1 MLDVRRMRVLRE
13 VAVQGSFSAA
23 AEALSF
29 TQSAVSQQ
37 IAALE
42 REAGTTLVER
52 GPRGIRL
59 TDGGRA
65 LVAHA
70 EDILCRLG
78 AAEAELEAI
87 AGLRGGRVRL
97 SAFPT
102 AGATIV
108 PLAVKTFMSRHPG
121 VELQLVEREPEE
133 GVAMLKSGDLD
144 IALSIGYE
152 GAGTVHNPTDGIEEV
167 DLFDDP
173 TFIAMAVDH
182 RLAHKPRAKLADFAE
197 DQWIHSAC
205 KGTCGAVALRALH
218 NAGFDPTIVFETDDY
233 NVAQGLVAAGMGVTL
248 LPEMALSNLREDI
261 VVRPLRNQVTHRRIM
276 ACLLDNSFR
285 SPATEAMLEVLR
297 DAVAEYSAGR
307 TELVAA

>member
-1 MLDVRRMRVLRE
+1 MLDVRRLRVLKE
-13 VAVQGSFSAA
+13 VAERGSFSAA
-23 AEALSF
+23 AESLAY

-42 REAGTTLVER
+42 RESGTTLVDR

-59 TDGGRA
+59 TDAGRA
-65 LVAHA
+65 LVQHA

-108 PLAVKTFMSRHPG
+108 PLAVKTFMARHPG
-121 VELQLVEREPEE
+121 VEMQLFEREPED
-133 GVAMLKSGDLD
+133 GVAMLKSGELD
-144 IALSIGYE
+144 IALSIGYD
-152 GAGTVHNPTDGIEEV
+152 GAGTVHNPTDGVEEI
-167 DLFDDP
+167 DLLEDP
-173 TFIAMAVDH
+173 TYLAMPADH
-182 RLAHKPRAKLADFAE
+182 RYARKARTRLSDFSE
-197 DQWIHSAC
+197 ESWIHSAC

-218 NAGFDPTIVFETDDY
+218 NAGFEPTIVFETDDY

-248 LPEMALSNLREDI
+248 LPEMALRNLREDI
-261 VVRPLRNQVTHRRIM
+261 VVRPLGTQVTHRRIM
-276 ACLLDNSFR
+276 ACLLQGAYR
-285 SPATEAMLEVLR
+285 SPATDAMLGILHE
-297 DAVAEYSAGR
+297 AVGEHTMARAE
-307 TELVAA
+307 LAA

>member
-1 MLDVRRMRVLRE
+1 MLDVRRLRVLKE
-13 VAVQGSFSAA
+13 VAEQGSFSAA
-23 AEALSF
+23 AESLAY

-42 REAGTTLVER
+42 RESGTTLVDR

-59 TDGGRA
+59 TDAGRA
-65 LVAHA
+65 LVQHA

-108 PLAVKTFMSRHPG
+108 PLAVKTFMARHPG
-121 VELQLVEREPEE
+121 VEMQLFEREPED
-133 GVAMLKSGDLD
+133 GVAMLKSGELD

-152 GAGTVHNPTDGIEEV
+152 GAGTVHNPTDGVEEI
-167 DLFDDP
+167 DLLEDP
-173 TFIAMAVDH
+173 TYLAMPADH
-182 RLAHKPRAKLADFAE
+182 RYARKARTRLSDFSE
-197 DQWIHSAC
+197 ESWIHSAC

-218 NAGFDPTIVFETDDY
+218 NAGFEPTIVFETDDY

-248 LPEMALSNLREDI
+248 LPEMALRNLREDI
-261 VVRPLRNQVTHRRIM
+261 VVRPLGTQVTHRRIM
-276 ACLLDNSFR
+276 ACLLQGAYR
-285 SPATEAMLEVLR
+285 SPATDAMLGILHE
-297 DAVAEYSAGR
+297 AVGEHTMARAE
-307 TELVAA
+307 LAA

>member
-1 MLDVRRMRVLRE
+1 MLDVRRLRVLKE
-13 VAVQGSFSAA
+13 VAEQGSFSAA
-23 AEALSF
+23 AESLAY

-42 REAGTTLVER
+42 REAGATLVDR

-59 TDGGRA
+59 TDAGRA

-70 EDILCRLG
+70 EEILAKLG

-108 PLAVKTFMSRHPG
+108 PLAVKTFMARHPG
-121 VELQLVEREPEE
+121 VEMQLFEREPED
-133 GVAMLKSGDLD
+133 GVAMLKSGELD

-152 GAGTVHNPTDGIEEV
+152 DAGTVHNPTDGVEEI
-167 DLFDDP
+167 DLLEDP
-173 TFIAMAVDH
+173 TYLAMPADH
-182 RLAHKPRAKLADFAE
+182 RYARKARTRLSDFSE
-197 DQWIHSAC
+197 ESWIHSAC

-218 NAGFDPTIVFETDDY
+218 NAGFEPTIVFETDDY

-248 LPEMALSNLREDI
+248 LPEMALRNLREDI
-261 VVRPLRNQVTHRRIM
+261 VVRPLGTQVTHRRIM
-276 ACLLDNSFR
+276 ACLLQGAYR
-285 SPATEAMLEVLR
+285 SPATDAMLGILHE
-297 DAVAEYSAGR
+297 AVGEHTMARAE
-307 TELVAA
+307 LAA

>member
-1 MLDVRRMRVLRE
+1 MLDVRRLRVLKE
-13 VAVQGSFSAA
+13 VAEQGSFSAA
-23 AEALSF
+23 AESLAY

-42 REAGTTLVER
+42 RESGTTLVDR

-59 TDGGRA
+59 TDAGRA
-65 LVAHA
+65 LVQHA

-108 PLAVKTFMSRHPG
+108 PLAVKTFMARHPG
-121 VELQLVEREPEE
+121 VEMQLFEREPED
-133 GVAMLKSGDLD
+133 GVAMLKSGELD

-152 GAGTVHNPTDGIEEV
+152 GAGTVHNPTDGVEEI
-167 DLFDDP
+167 DLLEDP
-173 TFIAMAVDH
+173 TYLAMPADH
-182 RLAHKPRAKLADFAE
+182 RYARKARTRLSDFSE
-197 DQWIHSAC
+197 ESWIHSAC

-218 NAGFDPTIVFETDDY
+218 NAGFEPTIVFETDDY

-248 LPEMALSNLREDI
+248 LPEMALRNLREDI
-261 VVRPLRNQVTHRRIM
+261 VVRPLGTQVTHRRIM
-276 ACLLDNSFR
+276 ACLLQGAYR
-285 SPATEAMLEVLR
+285 SPATDAMLGILHE
-297 DAVAEYSAGR
+297 AVGEHTIARAE
-307 TELVAA
+307 LAA

>member
-1 MLDVRRMRVLRE
+1 MLDVRRLRVLKE
-13 VAVQGSFSAA
+13 VAERGSFSAA
-23 AEALSF
+23 AESLAY

-42 REAGTTLVER
+42 RESGTTLVDR

-59 TDGGRA
+59 TDAGRA
-65 LVAHA
+65 LVQHA

-108 PLAVKTFMSRHPG
+108 PLAVKTFMARHPG
-121 VELQLVEREPEE
+121 VEMQLFEREPED
-133 GVAMLKSGDLD
+133 GVAMLKSGELD

-152 GAGTVHNPTDGIEEV
+152 GAGTVHNPTDGVEEI
-167 DLFDDP
+167 DLLEDP
-173 TFIAMAVDH
+173 TYLAMPADH
-182 RLAHKPRAKLADFAE
+182 RYARKARTRLSDFSE
-197 DQWIHSAC
+197 ESWIHSAC

-218 NAGFDPTIVFETDDY
+218 NAGFEPTIVFETDDY
-233 NVAQGLVAAGMGVTL
+233 NVAQGLVAAGMGVTM
-248 LPEMALSNLREDI
+248 LPEMALRNLREDI
-261 VVRPLRNQVTHRRIM
+261 VVRPLGTQVTHRRIM
-276 ACLLDNSFR
+276 ACLLQGAYR
-285 SPATEAMLEVLR
+285 SPATDAMLGILHE
-297 DAVAEYSAGR
+297 AVGEHTMARAE
-307 TELVAA
+307 LAA

>member
-1 MLDVRRMRVLRE
+1 MLDVRRLRVLKE
-13 VAVQGSFSAA
+13 VAEQGSFSAA
-23 AEALSF
+23 AESLAY

-42 REAGTTLVER
+42 RESGTTLVDR

-59 TDGGRA
+59 TDAGRA
-65 LVAHA
+65 LVQHA

-108 PLAVKTFMSRHPG
+108 PLAVKTFMARHPG
-121 VELQLVEREPEE
+121 VEMQLFEREPED
-133 GVAMLKSGDLD
+133 GVAMLKSGELD

-152 GAGTVHNPTDGIEEV
+152 GAGTVHNPTDGVEEI
-167 DLFDDP
+167 DLLEDP
-173 TFIAMAVDH
+173 TYLAMPADH
-182 RLAHKPRAKLADFAE
+182 RYARKARTRLSDFSE
-197 DQWIHSAC
+197 ESWIHSAC

-218 NAGFDPTIVFETDDY
+218 NAGFEPTIVFETDDY

-248 LPEMALSNLREDI
+248 LPEMALRNLREDI
-261 VVRPLRNQVTHRRIM
+261 VVRPLGTQVTHRRIM
-276 ACLLDNSFR
+276 ACLLQGAYR
-285 SPATEAMLEVLR
+285 SPATDAMLGILHE
-297 DAVAEYSAGR
+297 AVGEHTLARAE
-307 TELVAA
+307 LAA

>member
-1 MLDVRRMRVLRE
+1 
-13 VAVQGSFSAA
+13 
-23 AEALSF
+23 
-29 TQSAVSQQ
+29 
-37 IAALE
+37 
-42 REAGTTLVER
+42 
-52 GPRGIRL
+52 
-59 TDGGRA
+59 
-65 LVAHA
+65 
-70 EDILCRLG
+70 
-78 AAEAELEAI
+78 
-87 AGLRGGRVRL
+87 
-97 SAFPT
+97 
-102 AGATIV
+102 
-108 PLAVKTFMSRHPG
+108 
-121 VELQLVEREPEE
+121 
-133 GVAMLKSGDLD
+133 MLKSGDLD

-261 VVRPLRNQVTHRRIM
+261 VVRPLGNQVTHRRIM
-276 ACLLDNSFR
+276 ACLLDGSFR

>member
-1 MLDVRRMRVLRE
+1 MLDVRRLRVLKE
-13 VAVQGSFSAA
+13 VAEQGSFSAA
-23 AEALSF
+23 AESLAY

-42 REAGTTLVER
+42 RESGTTLVDR

-59 TDGGRA
+59 TDAGRA
-65 LVAHA
+65 LVQHA

-108 PLAVKTFMSRHPG
+108 PLAVKTFMARHPG
-121 VELQLVEREPEE
+121 VEMQLFEREPED
-133 GVAMLKSGDLD
+133 GVAMLKSGELD

-152 GAGTVHNPTDGIEEV
+152 GAGTVHNPTDGVEEI
-167 DLFDDP
+167 DLLEDP
-173 TFIAMAVDH
+173 TYLAMPADH
-182 RLAHKPRAKLADFAE
+182 RYARKARTRLSDFSE
-197 DQWIHSAC
+197 ESWIHSAC

-218 NAGFDPTIVFETDDY
+218 NAGFEPTIVFETDDY
-233 NVAQGLVAAGMGVTL
+233 NVAQGMVAAGMGVTM
-248 LPEMALSNLREDI
+248 LPEMALKNLREDI
-261 VVRPLRNQVTHRRIM
+261 VVRPLGTQVTHRRIM
-276 ACLLDNSFR
+276 ACLLQGAYR
-285 SPATEAMLEVLR
+285 SPATDAMLGILHE
-297 DAVAEYSAGR
+297 AVGEHTMARAE
-307 TELVAA
+307 LAA

>member
-1 MLDVRRMRVLRE
+1 MLDVRRLRVLKE
-13 VAVQGSFSAA
+13 VAERGSFSAA
-23 AEALSF
+23 AESLAY

-42 REAGTTLVER
+42 REAGATLVDR

-59 TDGGRA
+59 TDAGRA
-65 LVAHA
+65 LVSHA
-70 EDILCRLG
+70 EDIIARLG

-108 PLAVKTFMSRHPG
+108 PLAVKTFMARHPG
-121 VELQLVEREPEE
+121 VELQLYEREPEE
-133 GVAMLKSGDLD
+133 AVVMLKAGELD

-152 GAGTVHNPTDGIEEV
+152 GAGTVHNPTEGVEEI
-167 DLFDDP
+167 DLFEDP
-173 TFIAMAVDH
+173 TYVAMPANH
-182 RLAHKPRAKLADFAE
+182 RFAHKPRVRLADFADE
-197 DQWIHSAC
+197 SWIHSAC

-248 LPEMALSNLREDI
+248 LPEMALRNLREDI
-261 VVRPLRNQVTHRRIM
+261 VVRPLGNQVTHRVIM
-276 ACLLDNSFR
+276 ACLLEGAYR
-285 SPATEAMLEVLR
+285 SPATEAMLGILR
-297 DAVAEYSAGR
+297 EAVAEYTSAR
-307 TELVAA
+307 EELAA

>member
-1 MLDVRRMRVLRE
+1 MLDVRRLRVLKE
-13 VAVQGSFSAA
+13 VAEQGSFSAA
-23 AEALSF
+23 AESLAY

-52 GPRGIRL
+52 GARGIRL

-65 LVAHA
+65 LVTHA
-70 EDILCRLG
+70 DDILARLG

-102 AGATIV
+102 AGATVV
-108 PLAVKTFMSRHPG
+108 PLAVKTFMTRHPA
-121 VELQLVEREPEE
+121 VELQLYEREPED
-133 GVAMLKSGDLD
+133 GVAMVKAGELD
-144 IALSIGYE
+144 IALSIGYD
-152 GAGTVHNPTDGIEEV
+152 GAGTVHNPTDGIEEI
-167 DLFDDP
+167 DLFEDP
-173 TFIAMAVDH
+173 TYLAMPADH
-182 RLAHKPRAKLADFAE
+182 RFARKARAKLQDFSE
-197 DQWIHSAC
+197 DSWIHSAC

-248 LPEMALSNLREDI
+248 LPEMALRNLREDI
-261 VVRPLRNQVTHRRIM
+261 VVRPLGTQVTHRLIM
-276 ACLLDNSFR
+276 ACLLAGSYR
-285 SPATEAMLEVLR
+285 SPATEAMLGVLR
-297 DAVAEYSAGR
+297 EAVAEYTDTTR
-307 TELVAA
+307 TELAA

>member
-13 VAVQGSFSAA
+13 VALRGSFSAA

-42 REAGTTLVER
+42 RESGTTLVDR

-59 TDGGRA
+59 TDAGRA
-65 LVAHA
+65 LVQHA

-108 PLAVKTFMSRHPG
+108 PLAVKTFMARHPG
-121 VELQLVEREPEE
+121 VEMQLFEREPED
-133 GVAMLKSGDLD
+133 GVAMLKSGELD

-152 GAGTVHNPTDGIEEV
+152 GAGTVHNPTDGVEEI
-167 DLFDDP
+167 DLLEDP
-173 TFIAMAVDH
+173 TYLAMPADH
-182 RLAHKPRAKLADFAE
+182 RYARKARTRLSDFSE
-197 DQWIHSAC
+197 ESWIHSAC

-218 NAGFDPTIVFETDDY
+218 NAGFEPTIVFETDDY

-248 LPEMALSNLREDI
+248 LPEMALRNLREDI
-261 VVRPLRNQVTHRRIM
+261 VVRPLGTQVTHRRIM
-276 ACLLDNSFR
+276 ACLLQGAYR
-285 SPATEAMLEVLR
+285 SPATDAMLGILHE
-297 DAVAEYSAGR
+297 AVGEHTMARAE
-307 TELVAA
+307 LAA

>member
-1 MLDVRRMRVLRE
+1 MLDVRRLRVLKE
-13 VAVQGSFSAA
+13 VAERGSFSAA
-23 AEALSF
+23 AESLAY

-42 REAGTTLVER
+42 RESGTTLVDR

-59 TDGGRA
+59 TDAGRA
-65 LVAHA
+65 LVQHA

-121 VELQLVEREPEE
+121 VEMQLFEREPED
-133 GVAMLKSGDLD
+133 GVAMLKSGELD

-152 GAGTVHNPTDGIEEV
+152 GAGTVHNPTDGVEEI
-167 DLFDDP
+167 DLLEDP
-173 TFIAMAVDH
+173 TYLAMPADH
-182 RLAHKPRAKLADFAE
+182 RYARKARTRLSDFSE
-197 DQWIHSAC
+197 ESWIHSAC

-218 NAGFDPTIVFETDDY
+218 NAGFEPTIVFETDDY

-248 LPEMALSNLREDI
+248 LPEMALRNLREDI
-261 VVRPLRNQVTHRRIM
+261 VVRPLGTQVTHRRIM
-276 ACLLDNSFR
+276 ACLLQGAYR
-285 SPATEAMLEVLR
+285 SPATDAMLGILHE
-297 DAVAEYSAGR
+297 AVGEHTMARAE
-307 TELVAA
+307 LAA

>member
-1 MLDVRRMRVLRE
+1 MLDVRRLRVLKE
-13 VAVQGSFSAA
+13 VAEQGSFSAA
-23 AEALSF
+23 AESLAY

-42 REAGTTLVER
+42 RESGTTLVDR

-59 TDGGRA
+59 TDAGRA
-65 LVAHA
+65 LVQHA

-108 PLAVKTFMSRHPG
+108 PLAVKTFMARHPG
-121 VELQLVEREPEE
+121 VEMQLFEREPED
-133 GVAMLKSGDLD
+133 GVAMLKSGELD

-152 GAGTVHNPTDGIEEV
+152 GAGTVHNPTDGVEEI
-167 DLFDDP
+167 DLLEDP
-173 TFIAMAVDH
+173 TYLAMPADH
-182 RLAHKPRAKLADFAE
+182 RYARKARTRLSDFSE
-197 DQWIHSAC
+197 ESWIHSAC

-218 NAGFDPTIVFETDDY
+218 NAGFEPTIVFETDDY

-248 LPEMALSNLREDI
+248 LPEMALRNLREDI
-261 VVRPLRNQVTHRRIM
+261 IVRPLGTQVTHRRIM
-276 ACLLDNSFR
+276 ACLLQGAYR
-285 SPATEAMLEVLR
+285 SPATDAMLGILHE
-297 DAVAEYSAGR
+297 AVGEHTMARAE
-307 TELVAA
+307 LAA

>member
-1 MLDVRRMRVLRE
+1 MLDVRRLRVLKE
-13 VAVQGSFSAA
+13 VAEQGSFSAA
-23 AEALSF
+23 AESLAY

-42 REAGTTLVER
+42 RESGTTLVDR

-59 TDGGRA
+59 TDAGRA
-65 LVAHA
+65 LVQHA

-108 PLAVKTFMSRHPG
+108 PLAVKTFMARHPG
-121 VELQLVEREPEE
+121 VEMQLFEREPED
-133 GVAMLKSGDLD
+133 GVAMLKSGELD
-144 IALSIGYE
+144 IALSIGYA
-152 GAGTVHNPTDGIEEV
+152 GAGTVHNPTDGVEEI
-167 DLFDDP
+167 DLLEDP
-173 TFIAMAVDH
+173 TYLAMPADH
-182 RLAHKPRAKLADFAE
+182 RYARKARTRLSDFSE
-197 DQWIHSAC
+197 ESWIHSAC

-218 NAGFDPTIVFETDDY
+218 NAGFEPTIVFETDDY

-248 LPEMALSNLREDI
+248 LPEMALRNLREDI
-261 VVRPLRNQVTHRRIM
+261 VVRPLGTQVTHRRIM
-276 ACLLDNSFR
+276 ACLLQGAYR
-285 SPATEAMLEVLR
+285 SPATDAMLGILHE
-297 DAVAEYSAGR
+297 AVGEHTMARAE
-307 TELVAA
+307 LAA

>member
-1 MLDVRRMRVLRE
+1 MLDVRRLKVLKE
-13 VAVQGSFSAA
+13 VAERGSFSAA
-23 AEALSF
+23 AESLAY

-65 LVAHA
+65 LVTHA

-108 PLAVKTFMSRHPG
+108 PLAVKTFIARHPG
-121 VELQLVEREPEE
+121 VELQLVEREPED

-152 GAGTVHNPTDGIEEV
+152 GAGTVHNPTDGIEEI

-173 TFIAMAVDH
+173 TYVAMAADH
-182 RLAHKPRAKLADFAE
+182 RLAHKPRAKLADFSD

-248 LPEMALSNLREDI
+248 LPGMALSNLREDI
-261 VVRPLRNQVTHRRIM
+261 VVRPLGNQVTHRRIM
-276 ACLLDNSFR
+276 ACLLDGAFR

-297 DAVAEYSAGR
+297 EAVAEYSAGQ

>member
-1 MLDVRRMRVLRE
+1 MLDVRRLRVLKE
-13 VAVQGSFSAA
+13 VAERGSFSAA
-23 AEALSF
+23 AESLAY

-42 REAGTTLVER
+42 RESGTTLVDR

-59 TDGGRA
+59 TDAGRA
-65 LVAHA
+65 LVQHA

-102 AGATIV
+102 ARATIG
-108 PLAVKTFMSRHPG
+108 PLAVKTFMARHPG
-121 VELQLVEREPEE
+121 VEMQLFEREPED
-133 GVAMLKSGDLD
+133 GVAMLKSGELD

-152 GAGTVHNPTDGIEEV
+152 GAGTVHNPTDGVEEI
-167 DLFDDP
+167 DLLEDP
-173 TFIAMAVDH
+173 TYLAMPADH
-182 RLAHKPRAKLADFAE
+182 RYARKARTRLSDFSE
-197 DQWIHSAC
+197 ESWIHSAC

-218 NAGFDPTIVFETDDY
+218 NAGFEPTIVFETDDY

-248 LPEMALSNLREDI
+248 LPEMALRNLREDI
-261 VVRPLRNQVTHRRIM
+261 VVRPLGTQVTHRRIM
-276 ACLLDNSFR
+276 ACLLQGAYR
-285 SPATEAMLEVLR
+285 SPATDAMLGILHE
-297 DAVAEYSAGR
+297 AVGEHTMARAE
-307 TELVAA
+307 LAA

>member
-1 MLDVRRMRVLRE
+1 MLDVRRLRVLKE
-13 VAVQGSFSAA
+13 VAEQGSFSAA
-23 AEALSF
+23 AESLAY

-42 REAGTTLVER
+42 RESGTTLVDR

-59 TDGGRA
+59 TDAGRA
-65 LVAHA
+65 LVQHA

-108 PLAVKTFMSRHPG
+108 PLAVKTFMARHPG
-121 VELQLVEREPEE
+121 VEMQLFEREPED
-133 GVAMLKSGDLD
+133 GVAMLKSGELD

-152 GAGTVHNPTDGIEEV
+152 GAGTVHNPTDGVEEI
-167 DLFDDP
+167 DLLEDP
-173 TFIAMAVDH
+173 TYLAMPADH
-182 RLAHKPRAKLADFAE
+182 RYARKARARLSDFSE
-197 DQWIHSAC
+197 ESWIHSAC

-218 NAGFDPTIVFETDDY
+218 NAGFEPTIVFETDDY

-248 LPEMALSNLREDI
+248 LPEMALRNLREDI
-261 VVRPLRNQVTHRRIM
+261 VVRPLGTQVTHRRIM
-276 ACLLDNSFR
+276 ACLLQGAYR
-285 SPATEAMLEVLR
+285 SPATDAMLGILHE
-297 DAVAEYSAGR
+297 AVGEHTMARAE
-307 TELVAA
+307 LAA